1 MNEFKT
7 DLAKELG
14 IPVFN
19 HESDEVV
26 DELSG
31 SLSDPEQHLLLEQ
44 CIGKIALDLEA
55 IKSQLEFSLKRGV
68 VTEHSRLIV
77 WQAKEHIE
85 NMLDTLN
92 KMGE

>member
-31 SLSDPEQHLLLEQ
+31 SLSDPEQQLLLEQ

-68 VTEHSRLIV
+68 IAEHSRVVV

>member
-19 HESDEVV
+19 HESDNVV

-31 SLSDPEQHLLLEQ
+31 SLSDPEQQLLLEQ
-44 CIGKIALDLEA
+44 CISKIVLDLEA
-55 IKSQLEFSLKRGV
+55 IKSQLEFASKRGV
-68 VTEHSRLIV
+68 IAEHSRVVV

>member
-1 MNEFKT
+1 MTQITN

-14 IPVFN
+14 LPIFN

-31 SLSDPEQHLLLEQ
+31 SLSDPEQHILLQQ
-44 CIGKIALDLEA
+44 CMGKIALDLEA

-68 VTEHSRLIV
+68 IADHARLIV

-85 NMLDTLN
+85 NMLENLN
-92 KMGE
+92 NMGE

>member
-1 MNEFKT
+1 MTQYKS
-7 DLAKELG
+7 DLTEELG
-14 IPVFN
+14 LPIFN

-26 DELSG
+26 EELSG

-44 CIGKIALDLEA
+44 CMRKIALDLES

-68 VTEHSRLIV
+68 VTDHSRLIV

-85 NMLDTLN
+85 NMLDNLN

>member
-1 MNEFKT
+1 MTQYKS
-7 DLAKELG
+7 DLTEELG
-14 IPVFN
+14 LPIFN

-31 SLSDPEQHLLLEQ
+31 SLSDPEQHLLLQQ
-44 CIGKIALDLEA
+44 CMSKIALDLET

-68 VTEHSRLIV
+68 VTDHSRLIV

-85 NMLDTLN
+85 NMLDNLN